1 MTKKFEEIFTE
12 ERISE
17 VAGKLIQFYPK
28 TRIFAFYGAMG
39 VGKTTMIKAVC
50 KQLKTNDTVD
60 SPTFSII
67 NQYLTEEG
75 NNIYH
80 FDFYRLKKIE
90 EAYDIGYEDYFF
102 SGNYC
107 FIEWPEKIEE
117 LLPDD
122 CCRVMLTEQEGVR
135 HLKVLEY

>member
-1 MTKKFEEIFTE
+1 MIKKFEEKFTE

-17 VAGKLIQFYPK
+17 VAEKLIKFYPN

-39 VGKTTMIKAVC
+39 VGKTTMVKAVC
-50 KQLKTNDTVD
+50 KHLKTTDTVD
-60 SPTFSII
+60 SPTFSIV

-75 NNIYH
+75 SYIYH
-80 FDFYRLKKIE
+80 FDFYRLKKNE
-90 EAYDIGYEDYFF
+90 EAYDIGYEEYFF

-122 CCRVMLTEQEGVR
+122 CCRVILSEHDGVR
-135 HLKVLEY
+135 YLKISE